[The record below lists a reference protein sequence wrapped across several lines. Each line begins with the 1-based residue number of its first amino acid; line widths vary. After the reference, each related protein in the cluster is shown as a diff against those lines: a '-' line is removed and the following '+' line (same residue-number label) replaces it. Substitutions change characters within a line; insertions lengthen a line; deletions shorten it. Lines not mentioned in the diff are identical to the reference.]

1 MDGEDPVCKVHL
13 PTTHCWDTWPAP
25 SKDLLS
31 PDSENV
37 KFSVFIPYA
46 LGFPPNLFLPNLWDS
61 MSFRPLI
68 FLLWSTL
75 WSTLLTRAPSCP
87 EHPQMISSGTGE
99 GWKSGLPITTPTQF
113 SKSSGHPDKLKATY
127 LFEHL
132 LWTRTHAKNV
142 PCDPH
147 SHLWRRILQVYLWL
161 GKLRTWKV
169 RPLLQGYLLS

>member
-1 MDGEDPVCKVHL
+1 MDGEDPVCEVRL

-31 PDSENV
+31 PGSENV
-37 KFSVFIPYA
+37 KFSFLIPYA

-61 MSFRPLI
+61 MSFRPLLFHI
-68 FLLWSTL
+68 WSTL

-87 EHPQMISSGTGE
+87 EHPQMVSGGTGE
-99 GWKSGLPITTPTQF
+99 GWKSGIPITTPTQF
-113 SKSSGHPDKLKATY
+113 SKSSGTQPSWSPFTY
-127 LFEHL
+127 LSTYCGPEPVLRMSPVTLTSINEGEFFRS
-132 LWTRTHAKNV
+132 TF
-142 PCDPH
+142 
-147 SHLWRRILQVYLWL
+147 WL